1 VASFFDTKPVVA
13 SVRSADVSD
22 PARPDNIPPAPDNTD
37 VVNGVDIQFWERALT
52 DAERAEKDWRQRG
65 REIIRIYRNDGY
77 YTPTGK
83 KALNKEIVFNI
94 LFSNTEVMLP
104 NIYSTPPKPVVRS
117 RFVKKSE
124 PADQPPP
131 PMPPS
136 LGMGAGA
143 PPPLGP
149 PGPNLGPGGGAA
161 SPLSPAGGT
170 PPVGAGVPP
179 APPPM
184 GGPPAPVGGPPPAMG
199 GPLPPQASGPV
210 AGANTG
216 GMAEAMPPDISL
228 RITTED
234 TTPPPPPEQP
244 PPPPEKP
251 SPPMPQPIA
260 AGGLQ
265 PAPPPPG
272 MANQKDIETAA
283 AVMEKAL
290 EIVLDDNASHEAVKA
305 AVKDLLLP
313 GRGTVRVRW
322 HPQMQPT
329 VPQAQEDPTAPP
341 EMIKIWETVNDE
353 YVYWEDILLDPVR
366 QFSDTQWVA
375 FRHLFTGKQLL
386 REFSDSPQLQQLKA
400 KGRMDDVL
408 KWTEEAAA
416 KNTVGGGGAMKT
428 SDKLGDV
435 IKKAMVWEI
444 WDRDTRQII
453 WFIREVSG
461 IVLRVDPDA
470 LGLSDFFPIPKPLL
484 AVTTT
489 DSLLPRPY
497 YDLYKH
503 LAGDLDET
511 SKRISNLTDKI
522 KVRGGYNAANRDIA
536 NLLLADD
543 GKMIPVDG
551 VDLINGGLQNHIWLV
566 PILEWMNALKELYI
580 ARDQVKGAIYEV
592 MGISDIMRGNTNPYE
607 TATAQRIKG
616 TMGTNRLDGQ
626 KMVCANFALDLLR
639 MKAEIIAKNF
649 DAFTLTRM
657 TGEEVT
663 PPVEAILRDD
673 FQRTCSIDIETDS
686 TVSIDE
692 TQEQEANAKMLM
704 AMQGILQGAQGLL
717 MTGILPPPMVMQ
729 FTLEL
734 MKMMIHPLRNS
745 RGVVELIDDFQEQLA
760 AAAMAPPPMAP
771 PGMATPGGGPPGA
784 QLPPPASGPP
794 GGPPRAG
801 PPPGG
806 PPPGPTQMNGGG
818 APMPMGPGP

>member
-1 VASFFDTKPVVA
+1 VASTFDPKPVIA
-13 SVRSADVSD
+13 PTLSADVGKPD
-22 PARPDNIPPAPDNTD
+22 RPPSTPELDAIE
-37 VVNGVDIQFWERALT
+37 GVDVQFWERALS
-52 DAERAEKDWRQRG
+52 DAERAEKDWRSRG
-65 REIIRIYRNDGY
+65 REIIRIYRNDGSY
-77 YTPTGK
+77 SAQNRKTVSSK
-83 KALNKEIVFNI
+83 DVVFNI

-117 RFVKKSE
+117 RFVKRSE
-124 PADQPPP
+124 PAEPPAPPPSLGGAAMGVPPP
-131 PMPPS
+131 PMGP
-136 LGMGAGA
+136 AG
-143 PPPLGP
+143 PTLP
-149 PGPNLGPGGGAA
+149 PGGGAA
-161 SPLSPAGGT
+161 PPPPLPGAGMLPPAPAG
-170 PPVGAGVPP
+170 PPVGNGAQPLNP
-179 APPPM
+179 SPPM
-184 GGPPAPVGGPPPAMG
+184 GGPPMPPPA
-199 GPLPPQASGPV
+199 GPI
-210 AGANTG
+210 AGDNTG
-216 GMAEAMPPDISL
+216 GMAEAVPPDLNI
-228 RITTED
+228 RVTTED
-234 TTPPPPPEQP
+234 TTPPPPPEAP
-244 PPPPEKP
+244 PPPKEPG
-251 SPPMPQPIA
+251 PPTPQPIA
-260 AGGLQ
+260 MTGLQ
-265 PAPPPPG
+265 PAPPAPG
-272 MANQKDIETAA
+272 MPAQKDIETAA

-290 EIVLDDNASHEAVKA
+290 EIVLNDNASHEAVKA
-305 AVKDLLLP
+305 SVKDLLLP

-322 HPQMQPT
+322 HPEMQPST
-329 VPQAQEDPTAPP
+329 PAAQDDPTAPP
-341 EMIKIWETVNDE
+341 EMVKVWETVNDE
-353 YVYWEDILLDPVR
+353 YVYWEDVLFDPVR

-375 FRHLFTGKQLL
+375 FRHLFTEKQLL
-386 REFSDSPQLQQLKA
+386 REFDDSEQLQKLKA
-400 KGRMDDVL
+400 KGRMDDLL

-435 IKKAMVWEI
+435 IRKAMVWEI
-444 WDRDTRQII
+444 WNRDTREII

-461 IVLRVDPDA
+461 IVLRVDPDS
-470 LGLSDFFPIPKPLL
+470 LGLTDFFPIPKPLL

-497 YDLYKH
+497 YDLYRH
-503 LAGDLDET
+503 LASDLDNT
-511 SKRISNLTDKI
+511 SRRISDLTDKI

-536 NLLLADD
+536 NMLLADD

-566 PILEWMNALKELYI
+566 PILEWVNALKELYI
-580 ARDQVKGAIYEV
+580 AREQIKGAIYEV

-639 MKAEIIAKNF
+639 MKAEIVAKNF

-692 TQEQEANAKMLM
+692 TQEQESNAKILM

-717 MTGILPPPMVMQ
+717 MTGVLPPPMVIQ

-734 MKMMIHPLRNS
+734 IKMMIQPLRNS
-745 RGVVELIDDFQEQLA
+745 RGVVELLDDFQEQLA
-760 AAAMAPPPMAP
+760 AAAMTVPPMPP

-784 QLPPPASGPP
+784 SPPPLG
-794 GGPPRAG
+794 
-801 PPPGG
+801 PPGG

-818 APMPMGPGP
+818 APMPMGPMS